1 MIFFPGENADI
12 GTQCPFDAT
21 HNVSKNLKKIID
33 KKTKPFDH
41 EKQNLI
47 FLFFIQLL
55 RILQNKRVN
64 LTGIHKSKASS
75 SAHTC
80 TEILQLRSLE
90 DCWRKNLAGN
100 GFLPLEFS
108 WVLWLHS
115 LLLWLPGL
123 EWAGSFSS
131 ESFWEWDRSD
141 QTLQFYNIQDA

>member
-1 MIFFPGENADI
+1 VIFFPGENADI
-12 GTQCPFDAT
+12 GTQCPFEAT
-21 HNVSKNLKKIID
+21 HNVSKNLKKILD
-33 KKTKPFDH
+33 KIQDHLTMKNKTQYFY
-41 EKQNLI
+41 
-47 FLFFIQLL
+47 FLL

-90 DCWRKNLAGN
+90 DCWRKNLEGN

-115 LLLWLPGL
+115 LLPWLPGL

-141 QTLQFYNIQDA
+141 QTLQLYNIPDD